1 MTDNTLKIEEAYY
14 PNGTQIL
21 SRRCYNAQNQLH
33 NPAGP
38 AVESWYSD
46 GQPSWQSFWIN
57 GQLHNPAGPAVQY
70 WHENG
75 QPRRQAFYLNG
86 EEFVEVENVIKIA
99 GVEYM
104 RKG

>member
-1 MTDNTLKIEEAYY
+1 MTDNTLTIKETYY
-14 PNGTQIL
+14 PNGKIK
-21 SRRCYNAQNQLH
+21 SRRCYNAQGQHHNSHGPAEQYWHENGQLSYQGFCINDVLH

-38 AVESWYSD
+38 ARQYWLE
-46 GQPSWQSFWIN
+46 N
-57 GQLHNPAGPAVQY
+57 GQLDY
-70 WHENG
+70 
-75 QPRRQAFYLNG
+75 QAFWLNG